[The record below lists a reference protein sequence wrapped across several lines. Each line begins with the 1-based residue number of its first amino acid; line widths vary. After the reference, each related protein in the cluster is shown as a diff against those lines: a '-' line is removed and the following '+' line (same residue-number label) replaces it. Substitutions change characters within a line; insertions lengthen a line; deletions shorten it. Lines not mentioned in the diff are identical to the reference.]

1 MIRTDNRY
9 GRTYAAKNKNNR
21 RNNRENNRRNTGVER
36 KEAAFPQF
44 RGFPGKFAHGLI
56 AVPAIHPPVD
66 RCRGAAQTV
75 VRSLA

>member
-9 GRTYAAKNKNNR
+9 GRTNAAKNKNNR
-21 RNNRENNRRNTGVER
+21 RNNRENNRGNTGVQR
-36 KEAAFPQF
+36 KDAAFPLF

-66 RCRGAAQTV
+66 RHGGAAKAV
-75 VRSLA
+75 VRSQA